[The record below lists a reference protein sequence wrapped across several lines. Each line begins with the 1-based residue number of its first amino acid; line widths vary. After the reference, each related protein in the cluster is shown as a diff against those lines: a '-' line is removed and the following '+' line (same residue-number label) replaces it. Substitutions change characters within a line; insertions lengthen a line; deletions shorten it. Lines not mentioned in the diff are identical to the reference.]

1 MCLIDVL
8 LHLELVAKPPARVHD
23 LPGTGNGVASYTSD
37 NSAIHDLP
45 GTERAIVTFFIPVFA
60 RVEARLMLVG
70 CPAVVQH
77 LAALLTLHTHTH
89 LTIGSDLPSRE
100 GPKRMGF

>member
-45 GTERAIVTFFIPVFA
+45 GTERAIVTSFIPVFA
-60 RVEARLMLVG
+60 LVKARLMLVG
-70 CPAVVQH
+70 RFVVQH
-77 LAALLTLHTHTH
+77 LAALLTLHTRNH

>member
-1 MCLIDVL
+1 MSLIDVL
-8 LHLELVAKPPARVHD
+8 FHLALVAKPPARVHD

-45 GTERAIVTFFIPVFA
+45 GTERAIVTSFIPVFA
-60 RVEARLMLVG
+60 LVEARLMLVG
-70 CPAVVQH
+70 RFVVQH

-100 GPKRMGF
+100 GSKRMGF